1 MVYLILALVEAYKNL
16 MKEKKILEDTLKT
29 LSKPSSSIM
38 GSSST
43 SFKDDSPGSSDVMN
57 DPLGALTPESVD
69 SNQRYLTALI

>member
-1 MVYLILALVEAYKNL
+1 M
-16 MKEKKILEDTLKT
+16 LEDTLKT

-57 DPLGALTPESVD
+57 DPLGALTPESVESKVPYCLD
-69 SNQRYLTALI
+69 IIIFNSVTVV